1 MLITG
6 TRGSGKTV
14 LLISIEDAAR
24 QRRWLVIS
32 ATTGIGIARE
42 LATTRIAELLHDHD
56 PSASTYRTT
65 GASASAAGF
74 GGGAQ
79 GSIEHH
85 VPLPELSFRSGLECL
100 ADVAETKLNS
110 GLLVTLV
117 RSTPQRSMTFG
128 RSRTPSN
135 TVSART
141 ARLRS
146 SPLASPALSVTSS
159 PMTSRHSCAAPN
171 ASRSAP
177 HQTQPCAPL
186 SPSRLP

>member
-32 ATTGIGIARE
+32 ATTGTGIARE

-85 VPLPELSFRSGLECL
+85 VPLVMNLCDRVAVLNFGQLIAVGDP
-100 ADVAETKLNS
+100 ADV
-110 GLLVTLV
+110 
-117 RSTPQRSMTFG
+117 QRDPRVIEAYLG
-128 RSRTPSN
+128 GE
-135 TVSART
+135 
-141 ARLRS
+141 
-146 SPLASPALSVTSS
+146 
-159 PMTSRHSCAAPN
+159 
-171 ASRSAP
+171 
-177 HQTQPCAPL
+177 
-186 SPSRLP
+186 